1 MASHCVGLMVPI
13 NNTTMENE
21 LPGWLPAGARCETRK
36 IPRGK
41 GLLTRE
47 TIPAYK
53 AQALEVAK
61 QFIGAPIEVL
71 AYGCTAASFLSGP
84 QEDAALSE
92 QLSQTLGKP
101 VVTTARAMVQSLQA
115 LKAHKIAL
123 VTPYLDEVNAQLK
136 QYLAK
141 SDIHVSAFDSLRAA
155 DVTML
160 GQITSKQVADMA
172 RQVMR
177 DECEAMFIACS
188 QLPTQDILTT
198 LSQEFGRPVS
208 SSIQATAWRASQ
220 LLHTES

>member
-13 NNTTMENE
+13 NNTTMKKE
-21 LPGWLPAGARCETRK
+21 LPGWLPAGSRCETRK
-36 IPRGK
+36 IPRGQ
-41 GLLTRE
+41 GMLTRD

-53 AQALEVAK
+53 AQAMEVAK
-61 QFIGAPIEVL
+61 QLIGEPIQVL

-84 QEDAALSE
+84 QEDAALSD
-92 QLSQTLGKP
+92 QLSQLLGKP
-101 VVTTARAMVQSLQA
+101 VVTTARAMVQSLQN
-115 LKAHKIAL
+115 LNAHKIAL
-123 VTPYLDEVNAQLK
+123 VTPYLDEVNEQLK
-136 QYLAK
+136 HYLAK
-141 SDIHVSAFDSLRAA
+141 SDIQVSAFDSLRAA

-208 SSIQATAWRASQ
+208 SSIQTTAWRASQ

>member
-13 NNTTMENE
+13 NNTTMAKE
-21 LPGWLPAGARCETRK
+21 LPGWLPAGAHCETRK

-61 QFIGAPIEVL
+61 QFIGTPIEVL

-101 VVTTARAMVQSLQA
+101 VVTTARAMVQSLQS

-123 VTPYLDEVNAQLK
+123 VTPYLDEVNEQLK
-136 QYLAK
+136 HYLAK

-160 GQITSKQVADMA
+160 AQITSKQVADMA
-172 RQVMR
+172 RRVMR

-220 LLHTES
+220 LLHSES

>member
-13 NNTTMENE
+13 NNTTMAKE
-21 LPGWLPAGARCETRK
+21 LPGWLPAGAHCETRK

-61 QFIGAPIEVL
+61 QFIGTPIEVL

-101 VVTTARAMVQSLQA
+101 VVTTARAMVQSLQS

-123 VTPYLDEVNAQLK
+123 VTPYLDEVNEQLK
-136 QYLAK
+136 HYLAK

-155 DVTML
+155 DVTIL

-172 RQVMR
+172 RRVMR

-220 LLHTES
+220 LLHSES

>member
-1 MASHCVGLMVPI
+1 MVPI
-13 NNTTMENE
+13 NNTTMAKE
-21 LPGWLPAGARCETRK
+21 LPGWLPAGAHCETRK

-61 QFIGAPIEVL
+61 QFIGTPIEVL

-101 VVTTARAMVQSLQA
+101 VVTTARAMVQSLQS

-123 VTPYLDEVNAQLK
+123 VTPYLDEVNEQLK
-136 QYLAK
+136 HYLAK

-155 DVTML
+155 DVTIL

-172 RQVMR
+172 RRVMR

-220 LLHTES
+220 LLHSES